1 MATQSQAHAQAEAQ
15 HQQQAEPDITGLLSS
30 VIEESAKMRRDKIV
44 VDMAIYAQRQRMAKM
59 FVASGFFESEKDKQK
74 LSVEQSIAQA
84 MVRIELGASMGFTE
98 AESMQGI
105 DIIQGRPAI
114 SAQLRASKMQ
124 EVGYSWTIKWHTSP
138 KGECCGITLYLYKD
152 GQKLLDEE
160 GAHVTVNYSEADAQ
174 AMLTTIWENNQ
185 KRRVSILEKD
195 NWKMSP
201 RNMYFARCITN
212 AQRWYAPG
220 ALKGV
225 QILTREEAQDLD
237 LIAEETERQ
246 RAEGPVVL
254 QPPKLKAA
262 PVPTPAE
269 TADQPVE
276 SAQPSGALDP
286 DATVTD
292 ERAEEVRA
300 ARDAS
305 NMDRKK
311 WEALLKSVN
320 AANPYGLTNRGADLV
335 MAELAKVSVAP

>member
-1 MATQSQAHAQAEAQ
+1 M
-15 HQQQAEPDITGLLSS
+15 
-30 VIEESAKMRRDKIV
+30 
-44 VDMAIYAQRQRMAKM
+44 
-59 FVASGFFESEKDKQK
+59 
-74 LSVEQSIAQA
+74 
-84 MVRIELGASMGFTE
+84 
-98 AESMQGI
+98 
-105 DIIQGRPAI
+105 
-114 SAQLRASKMQ
+114 RASKMQ
-124 EVGYSWTIKWHTSP
+124 EVGFDWDIDWHTSA
-138 KGECCGITLYLYKD
+138 KGECIGITIWLSRNGKPLMDKQ
-152 GQKLLDEE
+152 GQQVSVSYME
-160 GAHVTVNYSEADAQ
+160 SDAA
-174 AMLTTIWENNQ
+174 AMLTTVWENGQ
-185 KRRVSILEKD
+185 KKRVSILEKD

>member
-1 MATQSQAHAQAEAQ
+1 MAAQTQAQPGAEQ
-15 HQQQAEPDITGLLSS
+15 QYQQQAEPDITGLLSS
-30 VIEESAKMRRDKIV
+30 VIEESAKMRRDRVI
-44 VDMAIYAQRQRMAKM
+44 VDMAVYAQRKRMAQL
-59 FVASGFFESEKDKQK
+59 FVASGFFESAKDREKI
-74 LSVEQSIAQA
+74 SHEQAIAQA

-124 EVGYSWTIKWHTSP
+124 EVGFDWDIDWHTSA
-138 KGECCGITLYLYKD
+138 KGECVGITIWLSRNGKPLMDKQGNQVSVSYM
-152 GQKLLDEE
+152 
-160 GAHVTVNYSEADAQ
+160 EADAV
-174 AMLTTIWENNQ
+174 AMLTTVWENGQ
-185 KRRVSILEKD
+185 KKRVSILEKD

-237 LIAEETERQ
+237 TIAEETERQ
-246 RAEGPVVL
+246 RAEGPIVL

-262 PVPTPAE
+262 PKPEPAE
-269 TADQPVE
+269 TEDPPTE
-276 SAQPSGALDP
+276 TAQPSEAFDP
-286 DATVTD
+286 DATVSD
-292 ERAEEVRA
+292 ERADEIRA

-305 NMDRKK
+305 KIDRKK
-311 WEALLKSVN
+311 WEALMKSVN
-320 AANPYGLTNRGADLV
+320 AANPYQLTNRAADLV
-335 MAELAKVSVAP
+335 MAELARFSAAP